1 MCNSSLRLDFE
12 RKIMTIRMKLPLNSY
27 WALFLSFALAIFI
40 VELGVFN
47 SIYFAQNPGV
57 FSLAITLDFALGIPA
72 LYYFLLVR
80 KKQAPAITLIPVII
94 LSLIIAGFILP
105 SSQQTYRDWLKNLI
119 PVLELIVLGFVFSK
133 IRKIA
138 HRFHEAKRNEVYVTD
153 AFTASVKQALGNV
166 PGLGFILTEFSLLYF
181 AFAGWFKKFSSSD
194 PGHLPFSYHR
204 RSGYAAIAG
213 VLLLVLITETAAL
226 HLLLQR
232 WSALAAWI
240 FTGLSIYGAFWLLGD
255 YHAMRLHPIVLT
267 REFLYLRMGL
277 RWRATVPLA
286 EIINIQNFNPR
297 EKRTADYLRLTV
309 FGDPRFVIH
318 CKQQV
323 MVRGLFGI
331 KHEASQIGLSVDD
344 EKLFREELNRRIAMI
359 ATII

>member
-1 MCNSSLRLDFE
+1 MPNDFIYPVIVVALSIAGFVLPSAPHTYFDWV
-12 RKIMTIRMKLPLNSY
+12 KKL
-27 WALFLSFALAIFI
+27 
-40 VELGVFN
+40 
-47 SIYFAQNPGV
+47 
-57 FSLAITLDFALGIPA
+57 IPA
-72 LYYFLLVR
+72 LVE
-80 KKQAPAITLIPVII
+80 
-94 LSLIIAGFILP
+94 LII
-105 SSQQTYRDWLKNLI
+105 
-119 PVLELIVLGFVFSK
+119 LGFVLSK
-133 IRKIA
+133 IRTIVQN
-138 HRFHEAKRNEVYVTD
+138 FHKAQQNEIYVAD
-153 AFTASVKQALGNV
+153 ALAVSFKQALGDL
-166 PGLGFILTEFSLLYF
+166 PGLGVVLTEFSLLYF

-232 WSALAAWI
+232 WSLFAAWI

-286 EIINIQNFNPR
+286 EIINIQNFSPR

-309 FGDPRFVIH
+309 FGDPRFVIR
-318 CKQQV
+318 CKQPVTVQ
-323 MVRGLFGI
+323 GLFGI
-331 KHEASQIGLSVDD
+331 KRKVHRIGLAVDD
-344 EKLFREELNRRIAMI
+344 EKLFREELNQRLQMANKV
-359 ATII
+359 

>member
-1 MCNSSLRLDFE
+1 
-12 RKIMTIRMKLPLNSY
+12 MTIRMKLPLNAY
-27 WALFLSFALAIFI
+27 WAFFLSFALTILAI
-40 VELGVFN
+40 ELGIVS
-47 SIYFAQNPGV
+47 SIYFAQNPDV
-57 FSLAITLDFALGIPA
+57 FSLALTLDFVLGIPA

-80 KKQAPAITLIPVII
+80 KKQAPAITLIPIII
-94 LSLIIAGFILP
+94 LSLIIAGFVLP
-105 SSQQTYRDWLKNLI
+105 SSQQIYLDWLKKLI

-138 HRFHEAKRNEVYVTD
+138 HHFHEAKRNEIYVTD
-153 AFTASVKQALGNV
+153 ALTASVKQALGNV

-213 VLLLVLITETAAL
+213 VVLLVLITETTAL

-240 FTGLSIYGAFWLLGD
+240 FTGLSIYSAFWLLGD

-267 REFLYLRMGL
+267 REFLYLRIGL
-277 RWRATVPLA
+277 RWRAVIPLA
-286 EIINIQNFNPR
+286 EIIDIQNFSPR
-297 EKRTADYLRLTV
+297 EKKAADYLSLTV

-323 MVRGLFGI
+323 MMLGLFGI
-331 KHEASQIGLSVDD
+331 KREVRQIGLSVDD
-344 EKLFREELNRRIAMI
+344 EKLFREELRKRLAMP
-359 ATII
+359 ATI

>member
-1 MCNSSLRLDFE
+1 
-12 RKIMTIRMKLPLNSY
+12 MTIRMKLPLNAN
-27 WALFLSFALAIFI
+27 WAFFLSLALTILV
-40 VELGVFN
+40 VELGIVS
-47 SIYFAQNPGV
+47 SIYFAQNPDV
-57 FSLAITLDFALGIPA
+57 FSLALTLDLALGIPA
-72 LYYFLLVR
+72 LYFFLLVR

-94 LSLIIAGFILP
+94 LSLIVAGFILP
-105 SSQQTYRDWLKNLI
+105 SSQQTYLDWLKNLI
-119 PVLELIVLGFVFSK
+119 PALELVVLGFVFSK

-138 HRFHEAKRNEVYVTD
+138 HRFHEAKRSEVYVTD
-153 AFTASVKQALGNV
+153 ALTASVKQALGNV
-166 PGLGFILTEFSLLYF
+166 PGLGFILTEFSLLYL
-181 AFAGWFKKFSSSD
+181 AFAGWLKKFSSSD

-204 RSGYAAIAG
+204 RSGYAAIAA

-267 REFLYLRMGL
+267 REFLYLRIGL

-286 EIINIQNFNPR
+286 EIMNIQNFSPR
-297 EKRTADYLRLTV
+297 EKRTGDYLRLTV

-323 MVRGLFGI
+323 MVLGLFGI
-331 KHEASQIGLSVDD
+331 KREVRQIGLSVDE
-344 EKLFREELNRRIAMI
+344 EKLFREELGKRLAMPAAI
-359 ATII
+359 

>member
-1 MCNSSLRLDFE
+1 MPNDFIYPVIVVALSIAGFVLPSAPHTYFDWV
-12 RKIMTIRMKLPLNSY
+12 KKL
-27 WALFLSFALAIFI
+27 
-40 VELGVFN
+40 
-47 SIYFAQNPGV
+47 
-57 FSLAITLDFALGIPA
+57 IPA
-72 LYYFLLVR
+72 LVE
-80 KKQAPAITLIPVII
+80 
-94 LSLIIAGFILP
+94 LII
-105 SSQQTYRDWLKNLI
+105 
-119 PVLELIVLGFVFSK
+119 LGFVLSK
-133 IRKIA
+133 IRTIVQN
-138 HRFHEAKRNEVYVTD
+138 FHKAQQNEIYVAD
-153 AFTASVKQALGNV
+153 ALAVSFKQALGDL
-166 PGLGFILTEFSLLYF
+166 PGLGVVLTEFSLLYF

-232 WSALAAWI
+232 WSLFAAWI

-309 FGDPRFVIH
+309 FGDPRFVIR
-318 CKQQV
+318 CKQPVTVQ
-323 MVRGLFGI
+323 GLFGI
-331 KHEASQIGLSVDD
+331 KRKVHRIGLAVDD
-344 EKLFREELNRRIAMI
+344 EKLFREELNQRLQMANKV
-359 ATII
+359 

>member
-1 MCNSSLRLDFE
+1 MPNDFIYPVIVVALSIAGFVLPSAPHTYFDWV
-12 RKIMTIRMKLPLNSY
+12 KKL
-27 WALFLSFALAIFI
+27 
-40 VELGVFN
+40 
-47 SIYFAQNPGV
+47 
-57 FSLAITLDFALGIPA
+57 IPA
-72 LYYFLLVR
+72 LVE
-80 KKQAPAITLIPVII
+80 
-94 LSLIIAGFILP
+94 LII
-105 SSQQTYRDWLKNLI
+105 
-119 PVLELIVLGFVFSK
+119 LGFVLSK
-133 IRKIA
+133 IRTIVQN
-138 HRFHEAKRNEVYVTD
+138 FHKAQQNEIYVAD
-153 AFTASVKQALGNV
+153 ALAVSFKQALGDL
-166 PGLGFILTEFSLLYF
+166 PGLGVVLTEFSLLYF

-232 WSALAAWI
+232 WSLFAAWI

-277 RWRATVPLA
+277 RWRATVLLA

-309 FGDPRFVIH
+309 FGDPRFVIR
-318 CKQQV
+318 CKQPVTVQ
-323 MVRGLFGI
+323 GLFGI
-331 KHEASQIGLSVDD
+331 KRKVHRIGLAVDD
-344 EKLFREELNRRIAMI
+344 EKLFREELNQRLQMANKV
-359 ATII
+359 